1 LMANGIWVMVFSFLF
16 FMLNTGSEGMIC
28 AGSRRLTSQYH
39 ASERKSGPAAA
50 GALWVQGAL
59 GKQSVLALAAEA

>member
-1 LMANGIWVMVFSFLF
+1 MANGIWVMVFSFLF
-16 FMLNTGSEGMIC
+16 LMLNTGSEGMIC

-39 ASERKSGPAAA
+39 ASERKSSPAAA

>member
-1 LMANGIWVMVFSFLF
+1 
-16 FMLNTGSEGMIC
+16 MIC

-50 GALWVQGAL
+50 GALWVQGDL
-59 GKQSVLALAAEA
+59 GKQSALALAAEA